1 MNTEQKEKVL
11 NTIIS
16 CQFGCYTALYAPDRA
31 VVSTLNIAELAGM
44 TKYEAR
50 KAVKALEADGLI
62 ERTSQGRPA
71 IVSYGEYTELVSE
84 AAPPTNGFALTQKG
98 FACDAY
104 KKAEKEFEEAMR
116 RITEK
121 QRQKEAEERAYW
133 DKYFA
138 DKRAQ
143 REAEE
148 ASKAEQDGKVD

>member
-16 CQFGCYTALYAPDRA
+16 CQFACYTALYAPDRA
-31 VVSTLNIAELAGM
+31 VVSTPNIAELAGM
-44 TKYEAR
+44 TKYKAR

-84 AAPPTNGFALTQKG
+84 AAPPINGFTLTQKG

-116 RITEK
+116 RMCEGESEEK
-121 QRQKEAEERAYW
+121 LK
-133 DKYFA
+133 
-138 DKRAQ
+138 
-143 REAEE
+143 
-148 ASKAEQDGKVD
+148 